1 MRNKSKQRK
10 DDIMSELIERI
21 GLSSFILVIVEMWN
35 SVFLL
40 IMILSLVLGIRRN
53 KISVLSDKYE
63 TPFTREILLFFIA
76 VFFYNAFDIVI
87 SFIMGI
93 PGDLFVA
100 LNYAMDIGYF
110 AVGAFQTLLFLQVI
124 KKYVA
129 ENNGNTALKKISFIM
144 QLLHIPA
151 LVLLALTPF
160 THWLFYVDEH
170 TNYNRGALYPVWYY
184 TTIVAFIFIFAVLII
199 YRRKID
205 GFISKVLLTASVLP
219 IIAFILNFTYRG
231 ISFNNIAVSVS
242 ALIIYVFYENHR
254 TAAAVHRE
262 HELNLVQSEL
272 LESKLTVE
280 QANNEM
286 LLAQIQPHFISNSL
300 MALRA
305 QCRDYPEIYESI
317 TNFSLYLRSHLEALG
332 SSNKMITFEQEM
344 ENTEAYLA
352 LEEQNYGDRLR
363 VDYNIE
369 YDGFM
374 LPPLSV
380 QPLVENAVRHGVGTY
395 DEGGVVLI
403 NTRREPGRIIIEI
416 TDDGSGR
423 SNITPQ
429 QSKRRSIGIDNV
441 RARLRSIAGG
451 DLEVLTNERGT
462 MARITLPDATGG
474 K

>member
-1 MRNKSKQRK
+1 
-10 DDIMSELIERI
+10 MSEVIQRI
-21 GLSSFILVIVEMWN
+21 GIPIFIQAIVEIWN
-35 SVFLL
+35 NVFLL
-40 IMILSLVLGIRRN
+40 IMILSLALGVRQS
-53 KISVLSDKYE
+53 KISFRSDDYK

-76 VFFYNAFDIVI
+76 VFFYNTFDIVSVLTRGLPG
-87 SFIMGI
+87 SFY
-93 PGDLFVA
+93 VT
-100 LNYAMDIGYF
+100 LNYVVGFGYYS
-110 AVGAFQTLLFLQVI
+110 VGAFQTLLFLQVI

-129 ENNGNTALKKISFIM
+129 QSNGNTTLKKLSFIM

-151 LVLLALTPF
+151 LILLAVTPF
-160 THWLFYVDEH
+160 TYWLYYFDEH
-170 TNYNRGALYPVWYY
+170 SNYHRGTIYWVWYF
-184 TTIVAFIFIFAVLII
+184 TTIAAFVFIFAVLIT
-199 YRRKID
+199 YRRKIES
-205 GFISKVLLTASVLP
+205 FISHVLLTASILP
-219 IIAFILNFTYRG
+219 IIAFLINYTYRG

-242 ALIIYVFYENHR
+242 ALIIYVFYENYR

-262 HELNLVQSEL
+262 RELNRVQNEL

-305 QCRDYPEIYESI
+305 QCREYPEVYESI

-332 SSNKMITFEQEM
+332 STNKMITFEQEM

-352 LEEQNYGDRLR
+352 LEEQNYGDRLQ

-369 YDGFM
+369 CDDFM
-374 LPPLSV
+374 LPPLSI

-395 DEGGVVLI
+395 DKGGVVSI
-403 NTRREPGRIIIEI
+403 SSRREPNRIIIEV

-451 DLEVLTNERGT
+451 ELEVLTNEHGT
-462 MARITLPDATGG
+462 TARITLPDTTGG

>member
-1 MRNKSKQRK
+1 MP
-10 DDIMSELIERI
+10 
-21 GLSSFILVIVEMWN
+21 GSFYV
-35 SVFLL
+35 
-40 IMILSLVLGIRRN
+40 
-53 KISVLSDKYE
+53 
-63 TPFTREILLFFIA
+63 T
-76 VFFYNAFDIVI
+76 
-87 SFIMGI
+87 
-93 PGDLFVA
+93 
-100 LNYAMDIGYF
+100 LNYVVGFGYYS
-110 AVGAFQTLLFLQVI
+110 VGAFQTLLFLQVI

-129 ENNGNTALKKISFIM
+129 QSNGNTTLKKLSFIM

-151 LVLLALTPF
+151 LILLAVTPF
-160 THWLFYVDEH
+160 TYWLYYFDEH
-170 TNYNRGALYPVWYY
+170 SNYHRGTFYWVWYF
-184 TTIVAFIFIFAVLII
+184 TTIAAFVFIFAVLIT
-199 YRRKID
+199 YRRKIES
-205 GFISKVLLTASVLP
+205 FISHVLLTASILP
-219 IIAFILNFTYRG
+219 IIAFLINYTYRG

-242 ALIIYVFYENHR
+242 ALIIYVFYENYR

-262 HELNLVQSEL
+262 RELNRVQNEL

-286 LLAQIQPHFISNSL
+286 LLTQIQPHFISNSL

-305 QCRDYPEIYESI
+305 QCREYPEVYESI

-332 SSNKMITFEQEM
+332 STNKMITFEQEM

-352 LEEQNYGDRLR
+352 LEEQNYGDRLQ

-369 YDGFM
+369 CDDFM
-374 LPPLSV
+374 LPPLSI
-380 QPLVENAVRHGVGTY
+380 QPLIENAVRHGVGTY
-395 DEGGVVLI
+395 DKGGVVSI
-403 NTRREPGRIIIEI
+403 SSRREPNRIIIEV

-451 DLEVLTNERGT
+451 ELEVLTNEHGT
-462 MARITLPDATGG
+462 TARIKLPDTTGG